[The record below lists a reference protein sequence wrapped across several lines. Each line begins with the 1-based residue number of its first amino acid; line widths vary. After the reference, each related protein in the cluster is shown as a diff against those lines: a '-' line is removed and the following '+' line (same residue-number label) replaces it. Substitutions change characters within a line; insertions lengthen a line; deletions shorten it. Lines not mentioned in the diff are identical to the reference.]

1 MADVFYGTDA
11 NDQIDQGVSVLN
23 SSSVVSALGNGGDDT
38 IVFNAANVQASIFAA
53 GGSGSDAIN
62 IANSG
67 TTTIF
72 GGNGTSDPTD
82 AADVINFVGGGTVN
96 IFANAGADTTTLNV
110 DATGVAN
117 IFAGTGDD
125 HVVASGSGASL
136 FVAGGEGSDIIG
148 VSNTGGA
155 TTIFGG
161 ISSSD
166 AGDSGDAI
174 HVVGAGNLGT
184 WNIFANGGN
193 DLVDA
198 TSVGAFGAGANVSIY
213 AGIGQDT
220 VAIGSNA
227 ATAGAK
233 GSSIFV
239 AGGEGSDNITVNSN
253 GATTIWGGASQNDAA
268 DGADTIGIY
277 GSGTSFVFGNGGNDV
292 ITVGVNLQD
301 ASTKA
306 TINGGAGNDTLVVS
320 SVSVPGANVGSVTL
334 TGGAGADVFVM
345 PSSALS
351 SVTVTDFSILDG
363 DQIHLT
369 GGGGVTGPILG
380 VLGNFNSLQDALNA
394 ATNVTTLVT
403 GSGGGTL
410 GGLLGGVV
418 GTVTGLVGNVLG
430 VTGVVGAS
438 GGLLSDVGI
447 GSPVAGALTAVVQGG
462 DTYLVSND
470 GVQGFDPSLDKVIKL
485 TGVTD
490 LTGGLLSHVT
500 LV

>member
-11 NDQIDQGVSVLN
+11 NDQINQGASVLN
-23 SSSVVSALGNGGDDT
+23 SSSVIAAFGNGGDDT
-38 IVFNAANVQASIFAA
+38 IVFNASNTQASIFVA
-53 GGSGSDAIN
+53 GGSGSDAIGV
-62 IANSG
+62 ANFG
-67 TTTIF
+67 TTTIY

-82 AADVINFVGGGTVN
+82 AADVINFGGGGTVN
-96 IFANAGADTTTLNV
+96 IFANAGADTTTVNV
-110 DATGVAN
+110 DGTGIAN
-117 IFAGTGDD
+117 IFAGTGNDQ
-125 HVVASGSGASL
+125 VVANGLRSSL
-136 FVAGGEGSDIIG
+136 FVAGGEGSDNIS

-166 AGDSGDAI
+166 AGDAGDAI
-174 HVVGAGNLGT
+174 HVVGVGNAGT

-198 TSVGAFGAGANVSIY
+198 TAVGAFGTGANVSIY

-220 VAIGSNA
+220 VSVGSVS
-227 ATAGAK
+227 ATAGSK
-233 GSSIFV
+233 GSTIFV

-277 GSGTSFVFGNGGNDV
+277 GSGTSFVFGNGGDDV

-320 SVSVPGANVGSVTL
+320 SVSVPGSNVGTITL

-345 PSSALS
+345 PSSAMS

-369 GGGGVTGPILG
+369 GGGGLTGPILG
-380 VLGNFNSLQDALNA
+380 VLGNFNNLQDALNA

-403 GSGGGTL
+403 GSGDGTL

-430 VTGVVGAS
+430 ITGVVGAD
-438 GGLLSDVGI
+438 GGLLANVGI
-447 GSPVAGALTAVVQGG
+447 GAPAANALTAVVQGG
-462 DTYLVSND
+462 DTYLISND
-470 GVQGFDPSLDKVIKL
+470 GVKGYDANLDKVIKL

-490 LTGGLLSHVT
+490 LTGGLLSHVA